1 MMKIQVK
8 NANLVKDLEK
18 KIKDVKK
25 REVAIGVMQNS
36 GAYEYGLSIVE
47 VARVHEFGSITKNI
61 PARSFLRV
69 PFYEK
74 EKQVDNLIFRGYKM
88 MVEKNETVDKALD
101 LIGLGARDISVGAF
115 RDNNWQELKPS
126 TIKAKGSSTPLI
138 DTGNLR
144 QSITWE
150 VRNAQ

>member
-1 MMKIQVK
+1 MKIQVK

-36 GAYEYGLSIVE
+36 GAYEDGLSIVE
-47 VARVHEFGSITKNI
+47 VARTHEFGSITKKI

-126 TIKAKGSSTPLI
+126 TIKAKGSSAPLI

>member
-36 GAYEYGLSIVE
+36 GAYEDGLSIVE

-115 RDNNWQELKPS
+115 RDNNWQELKQS